1 MKKLL
6 ISAVAAAVLGLTT
19 FQASAYQR
27 WFDLVNDTGST
38 IVSVRATNIDDPSFH
53 GRDLLG
59 DYIVR
64 PGQHMRIEPV
74 RTQGYCRFDLE
85 LTFDNG
91 ARQSIWDSQSVRS
104 HPGGDPRRGRSLRGL
119 TSGNDEACRG
129 GFQTRPYEWA
139 ARYCQS
145 RAGEFRSTENNNV
158 QTHISSRR
166 RVPRR
171 RCVDRQY
178 RLLVAERDRSPDVR
192 MDAQRHRLDLDL
204 RSVMSGQFVILFRRG
219 EACLA
224 LLPHP
229 VLWIE
234 GDACVAPSEK
244 FCVIPAL

>member
-6 ISAVAAAVLGLTT
+6 ISAVAVAVLGLTT

-91 ARQSIWDSQSVRS
+91 ARQSIWDVN
-104 HPGGDPRRGRSLRGL
+104 LC
-119 TSGNDEACRG
+119 EAT
-129 GFQTRPYEWA
+129 QVVT
-139 ARYCQS
+139 
-145 RAGEFRSTENNNV
+145 
-158 QTHISSRR
+158 
-166 RVPRR
+166 
-171 RCVDRQY
+171 
-178 RLLVAERDRSPDVR
+178 
-192 MDAQRHRLDLDL
+192 
-204 RSVMSGQFVILFRRG
+204 RG
-219 EACLA
+219 EAGA
-224 LLPHP
+224 F
-229 VLWIE
+229 V
-234 GDACVAPSEK
+234 V
-244 FCVIPAL
+244 